1 MTDTRSGL
9 LRSWYNLCVSHS
21 EDLAT
26 LLTAEQGKPLAEARG
41 EIVYGNSY
49 IEWFSEEA
57 RRVSG
62 EVAASPVNTKEM
74 IFIRQPIGVAAM
86 ITPWNFP
93 NAMITRKVGAALAAG
108 CTCVI
113 KPAEDTPLSALAL
126 AQLADEAGIPAGV
139 INVVTTS
146 RTHTSEVGR
155 VLCES
160 PLVAGLS
167 FTGYYSNNQ

>member
-1 MTDTRSGL
+1 M
-9 LRSWYNLCVSHS
+9 CVSHS

-108 CTCVI
+108 CSCVI

-126 AQLADEAGIPAGV
+126 AQLAHEAGIPAGV

-146 RTHTSEVGR
+146 RAHTSQVGR

-167 FTGYYSNNQ
+167 FTG